1 MTAVHVAP
9 IALHLKS
16 AASSNMAV
24 IRQHI
29 MLSYQWDIQPLV
41 QSVYARLDS
50 MGYPVWM
57 DVEGGMSGS
66 INDSMASGTQCQSSK
81 AHNMTISR
89 MNTTLKLIL
98 SCSGRECVCGGA
110 LHDGKISGQQEL

>member
-81 AHNMTISR
+81 AHMTISR